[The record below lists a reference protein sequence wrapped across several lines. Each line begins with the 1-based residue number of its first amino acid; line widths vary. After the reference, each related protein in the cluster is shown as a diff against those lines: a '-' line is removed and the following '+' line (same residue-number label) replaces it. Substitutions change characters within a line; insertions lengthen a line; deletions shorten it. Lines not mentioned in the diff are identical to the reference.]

1 MEQDD
6 ALAGKKRR
14 VMQAQSGRTFR
25 SLGVLAYSPT
35 MEAKIAALPTFTL
48 YRKPLQHADGTF
60 VFMLG
65 IDRLGGTS
73 GLG

>member
-14 VMQAQSGRTFR
+14 AMQAQSGRTFR
-25 SLGVLAYSPT
+25 NLGVLAYSPT
-35 MEAKIAALPTFTL
+35 MEARINALPTFTL
-48 YRKPLQHADGTF
+48 YRKPLQHANGTF

-65 IDRLGGTS
+65 VDALGGTS